1 MTETA
6 AIQTRIGYMSQL
18 FSLYSDLTVE
28 ENLAFFARLY
38 GVSGVRRKERID
50 WALEMAGLG
59 DRRDRLTAELPL
71 GYKQRLA
78 LGSAVLHEPPILFLD
93 EPTSGV
99 DPLSRRN
106 FWELIYDLASKG
118 TTVFVTTHYMEEAE
132 HCHRLA
138 LMNRGGLIALD
149 SPKRLRD
156 EMEAALFEVRT
167 PDGLRAVEAL
177 KGLPEVLDVALF
189 GRALHV
195 TVGDAGGAG
204 GCVGS
209 THTRG
214 GRSDSR
220 LKFKRLSAV
229 ARKEVL
235 HLRRD
240 PRSLILAFLLPVL
253 LTVLFGYAISWDVD
267 DIETAVLDQDRSKA
281 SRELLDAFRSS
292 GYFRLSIFLEDP
304 SEIRGL
310 IDRGEVRIVLVIPP
324 DFTRDLGAGRTAR
337 IQAIVDGTDAN
348 TANIAMGS
356 AGGIVQSSSPRIP
369 SGGARFLPPIRAE
382 SRVWYNEE
390 LSSRNMIVPG
400 LVAVI
405 MMIIAAMLTSL
416 TIAREWERGTMEQ
429 LVATPVTRTEVVLG
443 KMLPYIGIGLFD
455 VFAVSAIGVLLFGVP
470 LRGSPLLLMVLS
482 IAFLVGALG
491 MGMLISAVTRSQVLA
506 TQVAMVATYLPSFL
520 LSGFMFDVKVMPR
533 LLEWLTYLIP
543 ARYFLVVTR
552 GIFLKGVGVEVLWGQ
567 GLLMIAFG
575 VAGFVA
581 AVSAFRKEI
590 E

>member
-1 MTETA
+1 
-6 AIQTRIGYMSQL
+6 MS
-18 FSLYSDLTVE
+18 LT
-28 ENLAFFARLY
+28 
-38 GVSGVRRKERID
+38 
-50 WALEMAGLG
+50 
-59 DRRDRLTAELPL
+59 
-71 GYKQRLA
+71 
-78 LGSAVLHEPPILFLD
+78 
-93 EPTSGV
+93 
-99 DPLSRRN
+99 
-106 FWELIYDLASKG
+106 
-118 TTVFVTTHYMEEAE
+118 
-132 HCHRLA
+132 
-138 LMNRGGLIALD
+138 
-149 SPKRLRD
+149 
-156 EMEAALFEVRT
+156 
-167 PDGLRAVEAL
+167 
-177 KGLPEVLDVALF
+177 
-189 GRALHV
+189 
-195 TVGDAGGAG
+195 
-204 GCVGS
+204 
-209 THTRG
+209 
-214 GRSDSR
+214 
-220 LKFKRLSAV
+220 RLSAV

-304 SEIRGL
+304 SEIRG
-310 IDRGEVRIVLVIPP
+310 IVDRGEVRMVLVIPP

-348 TANIAMGS
+348 TANIAMGY
-356 AGGIVQSSSPRIP
+356 ARGIVQSYSLRIAF
-369 SGGARFLPPIRAE
+369 SGERFRPAIRAE

-429 LVATPVTRTEVVLG
+429 LAATPVTRTEVVLG
-443 KMLPYIGIGLFD
+443 KMLPYVGIGLFD
-455 VFAVSAIGVLLFGVP
+455 VIAVSAIGVLLFGVP
-470 LRGSPLLLMVLS
+470 FRGSPLLLMALS

-506 TQVAMVATYLPSFL
+506 TQVAMVATYLPAFL

-552 GIFLKGVGVEVLWGQ
+552 GIFLKGVGAEVLWGQ

-575 VAGFVA
+575 VAGFVG
-581 AVSAFRKEI
+581 AVSVFRKELT
-590 E
+590 